1 MRQLLAISACAAILA
16 GCAAKYEAVTPD
28 VQAKMMGDLQAGKP
42 VLDCGAKCSFTWGAQ
57 AAAIHQL
64 DLAEKWNDL
73 AVRVMQIGYGSDLA
87 YYYLGQ
93 SAQGLGYHQAAIT
106 YYGWSLGI
114 NTGTDPMLKCASGTA
129 LAAQLNLQSG
139 DHCQGVDLA
148 ASIPVLIQASR
159 DALAQQAAAAAAA
172 QASEVAPA
180 PVHHTRHVQKSATN
194 TGGTGWVAP
203 PPAPSGN
210 AAGNTGGT
218 GWSAPPPS
226 SSASN
231 TTTNTGGTG
240 WSAPPPAPSSTPASP

>member
-1 MRQLLAISACAAILA
+1 MRQVLAISAAVAMLA
-16 GCAAKYEAVTPD
+16 GCATKYEAVTPD
-28 VQAKMMGDLQAGKP
+28 VQAKMMADLQAGKP
-42 VLDCGAKCSFTWGAQ
+42 VLDCGGKCSFTWSAQ

-73 AVRVMQIGYGSDLA
+73 ALRVMQIGYGSDLA

-93 SAQGLGYHQAAIT
+93 SAQGLGYHQAAIA

-114 NTGTDPMLKCASGTA
+114 NTGTDPMLKCAGGTA
-129 LAAQLNLQSG
+129 LAAQLNLQAG
-139 DHCQGVDLA
+139 DPCQGVDLA

-180 PVHHTRHVQKSATN
+180 PVHHYHHVQKTATNTGGSGWVAPPPAASGSSSSN

-203 PPAPSGN
+203 P
-210 AAGNTGGT
+210 
-218 GWSAPPPS
+218 S
-226 SSASN
+226 SSSGSAAA
-231 TTTNTGGTG
+231 NTGGTG
-240 WSAPPPAPSSTPASP
+240 WSAPPPAPASTSASQ